1 MILPISFLCQ
11 LPQPPRSWD
20 VCFFHCGLASRNSFH
35 PTGVSLFKHSLRVGP
50 RPFEFWNSSVR
61 RVIGMVLS
69 LGTLSTLL
77 GFHYPYPFLFPS
89 TVDVDVD
96 VVRTFDLFILI
107 SLRFILI
114 FREIYLLHCLFFTS
128 LLQFIPYFV
137 LFRPFTTE
145 LQYRLLTSVTY
156 GTRYFRT
163 LNST

>member
-35 PTGVSLFKHSLRVGP
+35 PTGVSLFKYSLRVGP

-77 GFHYPYPFLFPS
+77 GFLFS
-89 TVDVDVD
+89 NNLCAW
-96 VVRTFDLFILI
+96 DLI
-107 SLRFILI
+107 R
-114 FREIYLLHCLFFTS
+114 
-128 LLQFIPYFV
+128 
-137 LFRPFTTE
+137 
-145 LQYRLLTSVTY
+145 
-156 GTRYFRT
+156 
-163 LNST
+163 LNSRIDWYDAS